1 MKDNLTMLGANNDK
15 PTPEEWVAH
24 HERLHNKHLQRQQQV
39 DLAVDYV
46 TNEEIRGNEMTYPYI
61 FIDTGTESET
71 YLHYCIRVSDT
82 LSYDGYK
89 TMREALQA
97 MDELGGE
104 R

>member
-1 MKDNLTMLGANNDK
+1 MTPIGL
-15 PTPEEWVAH
+15 TPEQIAWLAK
-24 HERLHNKHLQRQQQV
+24 HERLHSEHLERQQQV

-71 YLHYCIRVSDT
+71 HLHYSIRVSDT

-97 MDELGGE
+97 MEKLGE

>member
-1 MKDNLTMLGANNDK
+1 MTNYIEPLVTARK

-39 DLAVDYV
+39 DLAADYV

-71 YLHYCIRVSDT
+71 L
-82 LSYDGYK
+82 L
-89 TMREALQA
+89 ALFHQ
-97 MDELGGE
+97 GK